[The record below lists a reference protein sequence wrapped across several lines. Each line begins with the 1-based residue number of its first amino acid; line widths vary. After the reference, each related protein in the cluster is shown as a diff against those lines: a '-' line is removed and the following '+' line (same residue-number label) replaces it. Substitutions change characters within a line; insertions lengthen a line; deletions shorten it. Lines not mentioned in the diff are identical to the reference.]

1 MRLRRP
7 GVTAEATQPRHT
19 FDLMPKER
27 VLSFRPASCS
37 SPESAAAEGQERG
50 LWHLGSQAPGGGRRA
65 TRVDVPAACEA
76 RAGARLTL
84 TSEELGCHV
93 ACHPSVRHK
102 VKSYT
107 LEETILH
114 GRCVRTCAEARTY
127 GFRQNRPSTIACT
140 PATALL
146 VHRRVVSTRERGLE
160 QRRRDRRKGGGSYLI
175 RRGVHCN
182 AAKLTRELELERE
195 HEQHRA
201 SAQELV
207 S

>member
-1 MRLRRP
+1 MQL
-7 GVTAEATQPRHT
+7 
-19 FDLMPKER
+19 DLE
-27 VLSFRPASCS
+27 
-37 SPESAAAEGQERG
+37 PESAAAEGAKNEVSGTWDPRPP
-50 LWHLGSQAPGGGRRA
+50 AAAGGRPGSN
-65 TRVDVPAACEA
+65 DVPAACEA

-107 LEETILH
+107 LEETVLH

-127 GFRQNRPSTIACT
+127 IYGFRQNRPNLNCMYPCYRASCPSA
-140 PATALL
+140 
-146 VHRRVVSTRERGLE
+146 RRVNEREGVLE

-182 AAKLTRELELERE
+182 AAKLTRENELERE

>member
-7 GVTAEATQPRHT
+7 GVTAEAAQPMHT
-19 FDLMPKER
+19 FALRDLMPKEER
-27 VLSFRPASCS
+27 VVSLRVFRIRTPACAAVQLDLE
-37 SPESAAAEGQERG
+37 PESAAAEGQERG

-107 LEETILH
+107 LEETVLH

-146 VHRRVVSTRERGLE
+146 VHRRVVSTRGRG
-160 QRRRDRRKGGGSYLI
+160 
-175 RRGVHCN
+175 C
-182 AAKLTRELELERE
+182 
-195 HEQHRA
+195 
-201 SAQELV
+201 
-207 S
+207 